1 MDRQAHI
8 FGVQAWVVNQCLD
21 DFGGDDWRFRP
32 HGMSHA
38 LWILGHLVLER
49 KALGNILGMDEKIED
64 RDQRF
69 QIQTRPDDVPED
81 IDGKALLAEFGAV
94 HQRFTAHLETM
105 SDERPGAGHRGAVPE
120 HAADAPR
127 RAPVPADARVLPRG
141 SARGAA
147 GDDRQEVV
155 DREDAGRGGVGA

>member
-81 IDGKALLAEFGAV
+81 VDGKALLAEFGAV

-105 SDERPGAGHRGAVPE
+105 TDEDLAQATEEQFPNTPQTRLGALQFLLMHESYHVGQLGAL
-120 HAADAPR
+120 
-127 RAPVPADARVLPRG
+127 RVMTG
-141 SARGAA
+141 KKSWIEKMQG
-147 GDDRQEVV
+147 
-155 DREDAGRGGVGA
+155 